1 MAGPQCESL
10 DGMAS
15 QIDLSP
21 PPTDT
26 ASYTTPVSLSVRV
39 LPNVSVS
46 LV

>member
-26 ASYTTPVSLSVRV
+26 ASCAAPVSLSVRV
-39 LPNVSVS
+39 LTDVSAS